1 MLLLFLLVVAAVVVA
16 STTGRDCIGGGCCC
30 CCGRWFDG
38 IGSSGGLRVRD
49 DRALKGLEL
58 LLLYELSGLEG
69 TGLLW

>member
-1 MLLLFLLVVAAVVVA
+1 MLFLLVVAAVVVA

-30 CCGRWFDG
+30 CCCGRWFDD

>member
-1 MLLLFLLVVAAVVVA
+1 MLFLLVVAAVVVA
-16 STTGRDCIGGGCCC
+16 STTGRDCIGGGCCCC